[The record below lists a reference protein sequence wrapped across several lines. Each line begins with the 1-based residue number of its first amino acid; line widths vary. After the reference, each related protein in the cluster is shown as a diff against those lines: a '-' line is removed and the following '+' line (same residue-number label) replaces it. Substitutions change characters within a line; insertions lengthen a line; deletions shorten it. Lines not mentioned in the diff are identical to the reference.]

1 MMTKY
6 KNTSKKSNVDSYEI
20 GENDIKLTFQDN
32 EKIYLY
38 NSIKPGKVKV
48 DKMKLLAIK
57 GEGLNKYINKYV
69 GKNCF
74 IL

>member
-1 MMTKY
+1 MTKY